1 MADEQPKSLCWPPPR
16 RQAVVLGVV
25 ALACLLIGFLP
36 MWLAARSARA
46 ELRDAQREL
55 KLTRLQASLGSAVV
69 DARSGNYEPARQ
81 STSWFY
87 SRLVEQ
93 LDARESPLSPA
104 QREQAKQLL
113 SRRDQLITLLAR
125 ADPAAGERLSE
136 LFVEYKQMAQGVA
149 SANVGG
155 AGEKS
160 LEER

>member
-1 MADEQPKSLCWPPPR
+1 M
-16 RQAVVLGVV
+16 GVV

-81 STSWFY
+81 SASWFY
-87 SRLVEQ
+87 SRLAEQ

-113 SRRDQLITLLAR
+113 SRRDDLITLLAR

-136 LFVEYKQMAQGVA
+136 LFVEYKRMAHGA
-149 SANVGG
+149 APANVGG

>member
-16 RQAVVLGVV
+16 RQAVVMGVV

-113 SRRDQLITLLAR
+113 SRRDQLITLLFDALDGCLR
-125 ADPAAGERLSE
+125 E
-136 LFVEYKQMAQGVA
+136 LELVLC
-149 SANVGG
+149 S
-155 AGEKS
+155 
-160 LEER
+160 